1 MGKTFSL
8 LTLGIYQIVRKY
20 TNSVFEF
27 VAYRQSKYSAVLG
40 SNDSDHVFTRR
51 KVE

>member
-20 TNSVFEF
+20 ANSLCEF
-27 VAYRQSKYSAVLG
+27 VTDRQSKYSAVLG
-40 SNDSDHVFTRR
+40 SNDRDHVFTGR